1 MVFSQTVHHVVTG
14 NLSNTS
20 ERRAARRDPVREE
33 RMNGMV
39 TRMVLGISAVVA
51 VALALAGTPLAAGQG
66 GQGPGGPGG
75 RYGGPGGR
83 GRGGPGGPMGPD
95 NPLMMLGRLDLTDA
109 QRGQVKQIL
118 DSHRDEQK
126 ALGDREFAAHS
137 ALEASIAADGL
148 NEAVIRGKAAEVA
161 AVESDMAVMRARVY
175 AEIFQM
181 LTPEQ
186 QAQAKQNQAEMRQ
199 READMHSKRD
209 QRQQQ
214 KP

>member
-1 MVFSQTVHHVVTG
+1 
-14 NLSNTS
+14 
-20 ERRAARRDPVREE
+20 
-33 RMNGMV
+33 MNGMV

-51 VALALAGTPLAAGQG
+51 VALTLAGTPLAAGQG

-95 NPLMMLGRLDLTDA
+95 NPMMMLGRLDLTEA

-126 ALGDREFAAHS
+126 ALGDRAFAAHS
-137 ALEASIAADGL
+137 ALDASIASDGL

-175 AEIFQM
+175 AEIFQL

-199 READMHSKRD
+199 READMRARRD
-209 QRQQQ
+209 QRQQ

>member
-1 MVFSQTVHHVVTG
+1 
-14 NLSNTS
+14 
-20 ERRAARRDPVREE
+20 
-33 RMNGMV
+33 MNGMV

-95 NPLMMLGRLDLTDA
+95 NPMMMLGRLDLTDA

-126 ALGDREFAAHS
+126 TLGDREFAAHS

>member
-1 MVFSQTVHHVVTG
+1 
-14 NLSNTS
+14 
-20 ERRAARRDPVREE
+20 
-33 RMNGMV
+33 MNGTV

-51 VALALAGTPLAAGQG
+51 VALALAGSPLAAGQG
-66 GQGPGGPGG
+66 GQGPGGQGG
-75 RYGGPGGR
+75 RYGGPGGPGGR

-95 NPLMMLGRLDLTDA
+95 NPMMMLGRLDLTEA
-109 QRGQVKQIL
+109 QRGQVKQVL

-137 ALEASIAADGL
+137 ALEASIASDGL
-148 NEAVIRGKAAEVA
+148 NEAIIRGKAAEVA

-175 AEIFQM
+175 AEIFQL